1 MLYDKPITDD
11 TIVLAAPDRLGIWN
25 YFDSIEEANACTV
38 RCQGYE
44 AMTIGQFK
52 TEQKATLMDQPIR
65 EESVDSFDEALG
77 SMPPKAWKTLDG
89 GCRFFMAEHYTGA
102 FTREY
107 ACINNRCW
115 SKLVDV
121 TDPATW
127 IENNPEWT
135 ASKDAAK

>member
-1 MLYDKPITDD
+1 MLYDKPVTDD

-44 AMTIGQFK
+44 AMTLGQFK
-52 TEQKATLMDQPIR
+52 TEQKSALMDQPIR
-65 EESVDSFDEALG
+65 EESVESFDGALG
-77 SMPPKAWKTLDG
+77 SMPPKAWKILDG
-89 GCRFFMAEHYTGA
+89 GRRFFMAEHYTGP

-115 SKLVDV
+115 
-121 TDPATW
+121 
-127 IENNPEWT
+127 
-135 ASKDAAK
+135 